1 MAELKLEL
9 FGAPRLVYQ
18 EQPVVGVRRKAL
30 ALAAYLSLTERPLM
44 REALA
49 ALFWPDQDDEH
60 SRISLRGVL
69 HNLSSASPIEW
80 VDADRSA
87 VSLKFEAL
95 EVDVRGFT
103 GALARTRGHLHTDG
117 VLCAACF
124 AALNEAVNLYHDDFM
139 AGFSLS
145 DSSEF
150 DHWQTSQREWL
161 SRECTTALR
170 RLAEHS
176 GIVSATSLHEA
187 LSYGRRWLKINPLDE
202 SAHRLLM
209 RLFAASGQRSEALKQ
224 YHDCVRLL
232 DEELATLP
240 EPETVALF
248 EAIREGES
256 APLKSRPRTFDK
268 NTAVSVLPPL
278 PPLLVG
284 RDEAITELKAR
295 VGLPKSTSQR
305 SVTVIEG
312 WPGVGKSTTMGAFAH
327 DPTVKARFSEG
338 ILWTSLGENPNLL
351 RKLMVW
357 GEALHLIPPGKT
369 PTVDEL
375 TSQLLSA
382 LSDRHVLLIV
392 DDVWQVEHAAPFRV
406 GGPGSVLLLTTRLNS
421 VARALAPTSSDVY
434 RLPVLTD
441 EFALSLLRRL
451 APQVVDEHPAEAL
464 QLVRDLEGL
473 PLAVQVAGRLLHEEM
488 HLGWGIAELLAELH
502 AGAGLLV
509 APAPND
515 TLPAHDGYTAPTV
528 MALLK
533 RSTVVLDEETL
544 FRFALLGLF
553 SAKPATFDL
562 AALAAAWSVTDPKA
576 TVRTLVNRGLLEP
589 ISGGRFQMHAL
600 LVLHARVLLE
610 SFDT

>member
-9 FGAPRLVYQ
+9 FGAPRLLYQ
-18 EQPVVGVRRKAL
+18 GQPMVGVRRKAL
-30 ALAAYLSLTERPLM
+30 ALAAYLSLSERPLM

-60 SRISLRGVL
+60 SRLSLRAAL
-69 HNLSSASPIEW
+69 HNLSSLAPVEW
-80 VDADRSA
+80 LDADRSA
-87 VSLKFEAL
+87 VSLKFVAL
-95 EVDVRGFT
+95 EVDVRGFI

-117 VLCAACF
+117 VLCDTCF
-124 AALNEAVNLYHDDFM
+124 TALNDAVNLYHSDFM
-139 AGFSLS
+139 AGFGLP
-145 DSSEF
+145 DSSDF

-161 SRECTTALR
+161 SRECATALR

-176 GIVSATSLHEA
+176 GIVSASSLQEA

-202 SAHRLLM
+202 SAYRLLM
-209 RLFAASGQRSEALKQ
+209 RLFAASDQRSEALKQ

-240 EPETVALF
+240 EPETVALY
-248 EAIREGES
+248 EAILEGES
-256 APLKSRPRTFDK
+256 MPLKPRPRTFDTSTLI
-268 NTAVSVLPPL
+268 NVLPPL
-278 PPLLVG
+278 PALFVG
-284 RDEAITELKAR
+284 RDEALAELKAR
-295 VGLPKSTSQR
+295 VGLPKPTTQR
-305 SVTVIEG
+305 PVTVIEG
-312 WPGVGKSTTMGAFAH
+312 WPGVGKSTTIGAFAH
-327 DPTVKARFSEG
+327 DPELKVRFPEG
-338 ILWTSLGENPNLL
+338 ILWTSLGETPNLL

-357 GEALHLIPPGKT
+357 GEALHLLPPGKT
-369 PTVDEL
+369 PMLAEL

-382 LSDRHVLLIV
+382 LSDRKVLLIV

-406 GGPGSVLLLTTRLNS
+406 GGPGSVLLLSTRLNS
-421 VARALAPTSSDVY
+421 VARALAPTSRDVY

-451 APQVVDEHPAEAL
+451 APQVVDEHPDESL

-473 PLAVQVAGRLLHEEM
+473 PLALQVAGRLLHEEM
-488 HLGWGIAELLAELH
+488 HLGWGITDLLAELH

-515 TLPAHDGYTAPTV
+515 ALPPHEGYTASTV
-528 MALLK
+528 TALLK
-533 RSTVVLDEETL
+533 RSTDALDEDTL
-544 FRFALLGLF
+544 FRFALLSLF

-562 AALAAAWSVTDPKA
+562 AALAAAWSVSDPKP

-600 LVLHARVLLE
+600 LVLHARALLE
-610 SFDT
+610 SFDS